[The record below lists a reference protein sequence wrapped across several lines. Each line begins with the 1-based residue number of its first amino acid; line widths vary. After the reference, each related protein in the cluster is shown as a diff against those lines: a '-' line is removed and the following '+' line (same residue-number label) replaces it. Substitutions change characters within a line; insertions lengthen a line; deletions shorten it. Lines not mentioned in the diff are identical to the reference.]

1 MATQAQQLVA
11 IARKQVGKP
20 YVFGAEAAPN
30 DPDPPA
36 FDCSELVEWACARV
50 GVVFPDGTWN
60 QIAAVAGGTPAPR
73 VRGVARLGARRP
85 PSANGIPMRPVQR
98 TSPCPKPPY
107 SAHTATQSTGDPS
120 KDPRERW

>member
-1 MATQAQQLVA
+1 MPSLTARFVE

-50 GVVFPDGTWN
+50 GVAFPDGTWN
-60 QIAAVAGGTPAPR
+60 QIAACKRIAVADAATIIAG
-73 VRGVARLGARRP
+73 RLGAHRP
-85 PSANGIPMRPVQR
+85 AAGSPHAAPPRGEARWSRPR
-98 TSPCPKPPY
+98 AKP
-107 SAHTATQSTGDPS
+107 TG
-120 KDPRERW
+120 